1 MSENR
6 HKNIHFLMCDSV
18 QDISHFICSLC
29 YLFLLVVC
37 DKHNRFKM
45 TKSFFQTVPPCESF
59 LSNHKLTQIRNIQY
73 CLSYLGGTI
82 LTTFSGVQ
90 AQNLRSPEKE
100 HSFLQYHGQQCF
112 LCGFKFLF
120 SIQIVSIKLDI
131 IIFIALSIH
140 QPLNPEQNAHGFYN
154 QKK

>member
-73 CLSYLGGTI
+73 CLSYLRGTI

-90 AQNLRSPEKE
+90 AQNLRPPEKE
-100 HSFLQYHGQQCF
+100 HSSAISRLAVFPVWFQIFVLYSNCF
-112 LCGFKFLF
+112 NKIRHYNIYSSFYTSAFK
-120 SIQIVSIKLDI
+120 
-131 IIFIALSIH
+131 
-140 QPLNPEQNAHGFYN
+140 P
-154 QKK
+154 